1 MSTDLQCVFP
11 QEMVRLSQVSLVPG
25 LVPRTLDII
34 GTDFRSVNQVL
45 INGIQSPSFV
55 ILGTQRLLAQVPF
68 QVTNNLVTSVSVLSN
83 VLTLTSKTLITFQ
96 LGTRTQ
102 KINGLL
108 RLCQL
113 FLKILFTTPGRD
125 IFSPN
130 LGGAGLKNI
139 GRSFSKSEGSGVV
152 SDLYIAVTTT
162 VNQITALQSRNPKL
176 PREEKL
182 LSATVTSAQ
191 FNVQEAALIASVE
204 LLSQT
209 GQYALAN
216 LML

>member
-1 MSTDLQCVFP
+1 MATDLQVVFP
-11 QEMVRLSQVSLVPG
+11 QEMVRLSNVSQVPG
-25 LVPRTLDII
+25 LLPRTLDII
-34 GTDFRSVNQVL
+34 GTDFSSVNEVL
-45 INGIQSPSFV
+45 INGILSPSFV
-55 ILGTQRLLAQVPF
+55 ILGPQRLLAQVPP
-68 QVTNNLVTSVSVLSN
+68 QVTNNIVTTVSVLSN
-83 VLTLTSKTLITFQ
+83 VLTLTAKTLITFQ

-102 KINGLL
+102 KVNGLL

-125 IFSPN
+125 VFSPN

-139 GRSFSKSEGSGVV
+139 GRSFAKGEGSGVI
-152 SDLYIAVTTT
+152 SDLYIAVSTT
-162 VNQITALQSRNPKL
+162 VNQITALQSRSPRL

-182 LSATVTSAQ
+182 MSATVTSAQ
-191 FNVQEAALIASVE
+191 FNIQEAALIASVE